1 MVIRQ
6 TGATRRMEEIV
17 KGLAFL
23 RRDGFALATALISMM
38 IVGVVLTGGFYSSYR
53 SSLEHSATQSAGIL
67 AQEALR
73 AFAREADATE
83 LSKIELGR
91 DTVVTRVSIIT
102 GQTQSGAFTVLV
114 RHVEPNIF
122 SIKST
127 GRLETPKGPVI
138 CTVDLRWRPARLED
152 PLRVSPAFQ
161 PVCNG
166 SPVESMIL
174 VRTHEVSS

>member
-1 MVIRQ
+1 
-6 TGATRRMEEIV
+6 MEEIV
-17 KGLAFL
+17 KGFAFL
-23 RRDGFALATALISMM
+23 RRDGFALATALISML

-53 SSLEHSATQSAGIL
+53 ASLEESATQSAGIL

-73 AFAREADATE
+73 AFAREANASE
-83 LSKIELGR
+83 LSRLDIGA

-114 RHVEPNIF
+114 SHIEPNVF

-138 CTVDLRWRPARLED
+138 CTVDLRWRPARLD
-152 PLRVSPAFQ
+152 DALRVSPAFQ

-166 SPVESMIL
+166 TPVESMIL